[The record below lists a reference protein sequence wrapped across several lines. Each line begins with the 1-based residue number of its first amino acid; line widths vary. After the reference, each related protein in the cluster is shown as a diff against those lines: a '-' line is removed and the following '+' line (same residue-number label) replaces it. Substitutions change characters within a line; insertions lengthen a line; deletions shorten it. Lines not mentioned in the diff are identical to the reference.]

1 MLFIADIHLY
11 REHLYWFI
19 AEVWMCDCLYFI
31 SVIRDVNSAAGIVTL
46 RISLCDNQAVILP
59 EHNSLNQ
66 LAKDLEIMFENYVE
80 GFEAACVV
88 SRNAKKFRPGD
99 TAMQRAGDVLYRPQ
113 HYHMNIEEGLD
124 LSGKTPTALV
134 QRLVPSVFKEPK
146 NILYTLDAREMRD
159 PEHKTEAGR
168 AAGMRLAAQIDS
180 DLISMVTQRATNVI
194 TMADSTTGSQG
205 RDLWNCAAGIDA
217 TMTAIGV
224 PQGINRRSFWNP
236 FNYKDLAGELGHRA
250 YAQGATLT
258 AYEKAQIPPVASF
271 DSYKTDISG
280 RVPKGTATSITLA
293 AAPAH
298 KVEAK
303 DANDMPVDIGSLAEA
318 ANQKGDFA
326 QNAAKNA
333 GVNLAAQGVL
343 SAAAKGI
350 GRGITAIKGDIAP
363 EVAKKIATSESMGV
377 TPMTS
382 DVIPPKNA
390 FTRGLTQDAEGAL
403 LGTGSKRAEQY
414 ATRSKLVSNYFDRFG
429 EYNPDDVVKSLTTT
443 LRGRKDAAGAV
454 INDVTNKMGNAAV
467 DTTNTMNALN
477 TAIARQE
484 RLGTSANQSL
494 LTSLRN
500 LREELAN
507 PATDLDVTFDLLRQH
522 RTAFRSNVQG
532 DAMVFPNQAK
542 AATNMVE
549 NAMSKD
555 LRNAVAK
562 NLGASDAAKYL
573 KANSDYANVY
583 NKVLNKNIANKLN
596 KASSEASPELI
607 NTVVLS
613 RKPSDVKRIW
623 SALDDKG
630 KDAMR
635 AAYVSKIAEK
645 AGDSPAKFITEVNKL
660 KSQSGGEIYNTI
672 FSGKHM
678 KELDALHEVLQQTA
692 RSDTAN
698 VVTQTGQSQANRI
711 RTIGAT
717 ATLGVSMGIEA
728 GFGAMM
734 RLYESKAARN
744 ALLRLA
750 NTKAGT
756 PAYERALNNAAN
768 AIRPILAN
776 DATDR

>member
-1 MLFIADIHLY
+1 MAYSREQLMTALRNADAAGDTEGARRIAQMLSSGDQSTQNQRQPVEQQDGFMSDLGEAVKETGRGLVQAGVNVANIPASVAD
-11 REHLYWFI
+11 
-19 AEVWMCDCLYFI
+19 AVT
-31 SVIRDVNSAAGIVTL
+31 SAAAWAGGKLGIGDGTYQPAPRVTTQGL
-46 RISLCDNQAVILP
+46 EQAFGLQQGALTPQTTEGRVFAEALP
-59 EHNSLNQ
+59 Y
-66 LAKDLEIMFENYVE
+66 LATV
-80 GFEAACVV
+80 GVGGASTQA
-88 SRNAKKFRPGD
+88 
-99 TAMQRAGDVLYRPQ
+99 
-113 HYHMNIEEGLD
+113 
-124 LSGKTPTALV
+124 PTL
-134 QRLVPSVFKEPK
+134 
-146 NILYTLDAREMRD
+146 
-159 PEHKTEAGR
+159 AGR
-168 AAGMRLAAQIDS
+168 
-180 DLISMVTQRATNVI
+180 I
-194 TMADSTTGSQG
+194 T
-205 RDLWNCAAGIDA
+205 
-217 TMTAIGV
+217 
-224 PQGINRRSFWNP
+224 
-236 FNYKDLAGELGHRA
+236 
-250 YAQGATLT
+250 QGAARL
-258 AYEKAQIPPVASF
+258 
-271 DSYKTDISG
+271 
-280 RVPKGTATSITLA
+280 LA
-293 AAPAH
+293 ENA
-298 KVEAK
+298 V
-303 DANDMPVDIGSLAEA
+303 GSLA
-318 ANQKGDFA
+318 ANSE
-326 QNAAKNA
+326 KNDA
-333 GVNLAAQGVL
+333 GKLATDIGVGMLTGGAVNTV
-343 SAAAKGI
+343 AKGLE
-350 GRGITAIKGDIAP
+350 RGITAFKGDIAP

-717 ATLGVSMGIEA
+717 ATLGVSMGLEA

-756 PAYERALNNAAN
+756 PAYERALSNAAN
-768 AIRPILAN
+768 AIRPLLATE
-776 DATDR
+776 ATQQ

>member
-1 MLFIADIHLY
+1 MAYSREQLMTALRNADAAGDTEGARRIARMLSSSNPPTQNQEQPLEQQDGFMSDLGEAVKETGRGLVQAGVNVANIPASVAD
-11 REHLYWFI
+11 
-19 AEVWMCDCLYFI
+19 AVT
-31 SVIRDVNSAAGIVTL
+31 SAAAWAGGKLGIGDGTYQPAPRVTTQGL
-46 RISLCDNQAVILP
+46 EQAFGLQQGALTPQTTEGRVFAEALP
-59 EHNSLNQ
+59 Y
-66 LAKDLEIMFENYVE
+66 LATV
-80 GFEAACVV
+80 GVGGASTQA
-88 SRNAKKFRPGD
+88 
-99 TAMQRAGDVLYRPQ
+99 
-113 HYHMNIEEGLD
+113 
-124 LSGKTPTALV
+124 PTL
-134 QRLVPSVFKEPK
+134 
-146 NILYTLDAREMRD
+146 
-159 PEHKTEAGR
+159 AGR
-168 AAGMRLAAQIDS
+168 
-180 DLISMVTQRATNVI
+180 I
-194 TMADSTTGSQG
+194 T
-205 RDLWNCAAGIDA
+205 
-217 TMTAIGV
+217 
-224 PQGINRRSFWNP
+224 
-236 FNYKDLAGELGHRA
+236 
-250 YAQGATLT
+250 QGAARL
-258 AYEKAQIPPVASF
+258 
-271 DSYKTDISG
+271 
-280 RVPKGTATSITLA
+280 LA
-293 AAPAH
+293 ENA
-298 KVEAK
+298 V
-303 DANDMPVDIGSLAEA
+303 GSLA
-318 ANQKGDFA
+318 ANSE
-326 QNAAKNA
+326 KNDA
-333 GVNLAAQGVL
+333 GKLATDIGVGMLTGGAVNTV
-343 SAAAKGI
+343 AKGLE
-350 GRGITAIKGDIAP
+350 RGITAIKGDIAP

-443 LRGRKDAAGAV
+443 LRGRKDAAVAV

-717 ATLGVSMGIEA
+717 ATLGVSMGLEA

-768 AIRPILAN
+768 AIRPLLATE
-776 DATDR
+776 ATQQ

>member
-1 MLFIADIHLY
+1 MAYSREQLMTALRNADAAGDTEGARRIAQILSSSNQPTQNQKQPVEQQDGFMSDLGEAVKETGRGLVQAGVNVANIP
-11 REHLYWFI
+11 
-19 AEVWMCDCLYFI
+19 A
-31 SVIRDVNSAAGIVTL
+31 SVADAVTSAAAWAGGKLGIGDGTYQPAPRVTTKGL
-46 RISLCDNQAVILP
+46 EQAFGLQQGALTPQTTEGRVFAEALP
-59 EHNSLNQ
+59 Y
-66 LAKDLEIMFENYVE
+66 LATV
-80 GFEAACVV
+80 GVGGASTQA
-88 SRNAKKFRPGD
+88 
-99 TAMQRAGDVLYRPQ
+99 
-113 HYHMNIEEGLD
+113 
-124 LSGKTPTALV
+124 PTL
-134 QRLVPSVFKEPK
+134 
-146 NILYTLDAREMRD
+146 
-159 PEHKTEAGR
+159 AGR
-168 AAGMRLAAQIDS
+168 
-180 DLISMVTQRATNVI
+180 I
-194 TMADSTTGSQG
+194 T
-205 RDLWNCAAGIDA
+205 
-217 TMTAIGV
+217 
-224 PQGINRRSFWNP
+224 
-236 FNYKDLAGELGHRA
+236 
-250 YAQGATLT
+250 QGAARL
-258 AYEKAQIPPVASF
+258 
-271 DSYKTDISG
+271 
-280 RVPKGTATSITLA
+280 LA
-293 AAPAH
+293 ENA
-298 KVEAK
+298 V
-303 DANDMPVDIGSLAEA
+303 GSLA
-318 ANQKGDFA
+318 ANSE
-326 QNAAKNA
+326 KNDA
-333 GVNLAAQGVL
+333 GKLATDIGVGMLTGGAVNTV
-343 SAAAKGI
+343 AKGLE
-350 GRGITAIKGDIAP
+350 RGITAFKGDIAP

-717 ATLGVSMGIEA
+717 ATLGVSMGLEA

-756 PAYERALNNAAN
+756 PAYERAINNAAN
-768 AIRPILAN
+768 AIRPLF
-776 DATDR
+776 ATEATQQ

>member
-1 MLFIADIHLY
+1 MAYSREQLMTALRNADAAGDTEGARRIAQILSSSNQPTQNQKQPVEQQDGFMSDLGEAVKETGRGLVQAGVNVANIP
-11 REHLYWFI
+11 
-19 AEVWMCDCLYFI
+19 A
-31 SVIRDVNSAAGIVTL
+31 SVADAVTSAAAWAGGKLGIGDGTYQPAPRVTTQGL
-46 RISLCDNQAVILP
+46 EQAFGLQQGALTPQTTEGRVFAEALP
-59 EHNSLNQ
+59 Y
-66 LAKDLEIMFENYVE
+66 LATV
-80 GFEAACVV
+80 GVGGA
-88 SRNAKKFRPGD
+88 S
-99 TAMQRAGDVLYRPQ
+99 TQ
-113 HYHMNIEEGLD
+113 
-124 LSGKTPTALV
+124 TPTL
-134 QRLVPSVFKEPK
+134 
-146 NILYTLDAREMRD
+146 
-159 PEHKTEAGR
+159 AGR
-168 AAGMRLAAQIDS
+168 
-180 DLISMVTQRATNVI
+180 I
-194 TMADSTTGSQG
+194 T
-205 RDLWNCAAGIDA
+205 
-217 TMTAIGV
+217 
-224 PQGINRRSFWNP
+224 
-236 FNYKDLAGELGHRA
+236 
-250 YAQGATLT
+250 QGAARL
-258 AYEKAQIPPVASF
+258 
-271 DSYKTDISG
+271 
-280 RVPKGTATSITLA
+280 LA
-293 AAPAH
+293 ENA
-298 KVEAK
+298 V
-303 DANDMPVDIGSLAEA
+303 GSLA
-318 ANQKGDFA
+318 ANSE
-326 QNAAKNA
+326 KNDA
-333 GVNLAAQGVL
+333 GKLATDIGIGMLTGGAVNTV
-343 SAAAKGI
+343 AKGLE
-350 GRGITAIKGDIAP
+350 RGITAFKGDIAP

-717 ATLGVSMGIEA
+717 ATLGVSLGLEA
-728 GFGAMM
+728 GFGAIM

-756 PAYERALNNAAN
+756 PAYERALSNAAN
-768 AIRPILAN
+768 AVRPLF
-776 DATDR
+776 ATEATRQ

>member
-1 MLFIADIHLY
+1 MAYSREQLMTALRNADAAGDTEGARRIAQILSSSNQPTQNQKQPVEQQDGFMSDLGEAVKETGRGLVQAGVNVANIP
-11 REHLYWFI
+11 
-19 AEVWMCDCLYFI
+19 A
-31 SVIRDVNSAAGIVTL
+31 SVADAVTSAAAWAGGKLGIGDGTYQPAPRVTTKGL
-46 RISLCDNQAVILP
+46 EQAFGLQQGALTPQTTEGRVFAEALP
-59 EHNSLNQ
+59 Y
-66 LAKDLEIMFENYVE
+66 LATV
-80 GFEAACVV
+80 GVGGASTQA
-88 SRNAKKFRPGD
+88 
-99 TAMQRAGDVLYRPQ
+99 
-113 HYHMNIEEGLD
+113 
-124 LSGKTPTALV
+124 PTL
-134 QRLVPSVFKEPK
+134 
-146 NILYTLDAREMRD
+146 
-159 PEHKTEAGR
+159 AGR
-168 AAGMRLAAQIDS
+168 
-180 DLISMVTQRATNVI
+180 I
-194 TMADSTTGSQG
+194 T
-205 RDLWNCAAGIDA
+205 
-217 TMTAIGV
+217 
-224 PQGINRRSFWNP
+224 
-236 FNYKDLAGELGHRA
+236 
-250 YAQGATLT
+250 QGAARL
-258 AYEKAQIPPVASF
+258 
-271 DSYKTDISG
+271 
-280 RVPKGTATSITLA
+280 LA
-293 AAPAH
+293 ENA
-298 KVEAK
+298 V
-303 DANDMPVDIGSLAEA
+303 GSLA
-318 ANQKGDFA
+318 ANSE
-326 QNAAKNA
+326 KNDA
-333 GVNLAAQGVL
+333 GKLATDIGVGMLTGGAVNTV
-343 SAAAKGI
+343 AKGLE
-350 GRGITAIKGDIAP
+350 RGITAFKGDIAP

-678 KELDALHEVLQQTA
+678 KELDSLHEVLQQTA

-717 ATLGVSMGIEA
+717 ATLGVSLGLEA
-728 GFGAMM
+728 GFGAIM

-768 AIRPILAN
+768 AIRPLLATE
-776 DATDR
+776 ATQQ

>member
-1 MLFIADIHLY
+1 MSDLGEAVKETGRGLVQAGVNVANIPASVAD
-11 REHLYWFI
+11 
-19 AEVWMCDCLYFI
+19 AVT
-31 SVIRDVNSAAGIVTL
+31 SAAVWAGGKLGIGDGTYQPAPRVTTQGL
-46 RISLCDNQAVILP
+46 EQAFGLQQGALTPQTTEGRVFAEALP
-59 EHNSLNQ
+59 Y
-66 LAKDLEIMFENYVE
+66 LATV
-80 GFEAACVV
+80 GVGGASTQA
-88 SRNAKKFRPGD
+88 
-99 TAMQRAGDVLYRPQ
+99 
-113 HYHMNIEEGLD
+113 
-124 LSGKTPTALV
+124 PTL
-134 QRLVPSVFKEPK
+134 
-146 NILYTLDAREMRD
+146 
-159 PEHKTEAGR
+159 AGR
-168 AAGMRLAAQIDS
+168 
-180 DLISMVTQRATNVI
+180 I
-194 TMADSTTGSQG
+194 T
-205 RDLWNCAAGIDA
+205 
-217 TMTAIGV
+217 
-224 PQGINRRSFWNP
+224 
-236 FNYKDLAGELGHRA
+236 
-250 YAQGATLT
+250 QGAARL
-258 AYEKAQIPPVASF
+258 
-271 DSYKTDISG
+271 
-280 RVPKGTATSITLA
+280 LA
-293 AAPAH
+293 ENA
-298 KVEAK
+298 V
-303 DANDMPVDIGSLAEA
+303 GSLA
-318 ANQKGDFA
+318 ANSE
-326 QNAAKNA
+326 KNDA
-333 GVNLAAQGVL
+333 GKLATDIGIGMLTGGAVNTV
-343 SAAAKGI
+343 AKGV
-350 GRGITAIKGDIAP
+350 GRGITAFKGDIAP

-532 DAMVFPNQAK
+532 DAMVFPNLAK

-717 ATLGVSMGIEA
+717 ATLGVSMGLEA

-768 AIRPILAN
+768 AIRPILSSQITAEQQ
-776 DATDR
+776 

>member
-1 MLFIADIHLY
+1 MAYSREQLMTALRNADAAGDTEGARRIAQILSSSNQPTQNQRQPVEQQDGFMSDLGEAVKETGRGLVQAGVNVANIP
-11 REHLYWFI
+11 
-19 AEVWMCDCLYFI
+19 A
-31 SVIRDVNSAAGIVTL
+31 SVADAVTSAAAWAGGKLGIGDGTYQPAPRVTTQGL
-46 RISLCDNQAVILP
+46 EQAFGLQQGALTPQTTEGRVFAEALP
-59 EHNSLNQ
+59 Y
-66 LAKDLEIMFENYVE
+66 LATV
-80 GFEAACVV
+80 GVGGASTQA
-88 SRNAKKFRPGD
+88 
-99 TAMQRAGDVLYRPQ
+99 
-113 HYHMNIEEGLD
+113 
-124 LSGKTPTALV
+124 PTL
-134 QRLVPSVFKEPK
+134 
-146 NILYTLDAREMRD
+146 
-159 PEHKTEAGR
+159 AGR
-168 AAGMRLAAQIDS
+168 
-180 DLISMVTQRATNVI
+180 I
-194 TMADSTTGSQG
+194 T
-205 RDLWNCAAGIDA
+205 
-217 TMTAIGV
+217 
-224 PQGINRRSFWNP
+224 
-236 FNYKDLAGELGHRA
+236 
-250 YAQGATLT
+250 QGAARL
-258 AYEKAQIPPVASF
+258 
-271 DSYKTDISG
+271 
-280 RVPKGTATSITLA
+280 LA
-293 AAPAH
+293 ENA
-298 KVEAK
+298 V
-303 DANDMPVDIGSLAEA
+303 GSLA
-318 ANQKGDFA
+318 ANSE
-326 QNAAKNA
+326 KNDA
-333 GVNLAAQGVL
+333 GKLATDIGVGMLTGGAVNTV
-343 SAAAKGI
+343 AKGLE
-350 GRGITAIKGDIAP
+350 RGITAFKGDIAP

-717 ATLGVSMGIEA
+717 ATLGVSMGLEA

-744 ALLRLA
+744 MLLRLA

-756 PAYERALNNAAN
+756 PAYERAINNAAN
-768 AIRPILAN
+768 TIRPLF
-776 DATDR
+776 ATEATQQ